1 MKLETR
7 KIPESEPEMVEIRY
21 HWITDEIQ
29 EIISF
34 VKSRQGQLSAVRD
47 GQRFEVPVV
56 DLFYA
61 ESVDDRLFL
70 YTAADSYEIRMK
82 LYELEDLLKNK
93 SFFRVSKSMI
103 VNLMKRMVEKGLKV
117 KILTARVAPRSNVER
132 MPNPYIVNHLCIP
145 SPSDMPWALAKEWTA
160 KEFIREYNYCRQRQ
174 GGRRADAPAH
184 E

>member
-7 KIPESEPEMVEIRY
+7 KIPESEPEIVEVRY

-29 EIISF
+29 EIITF
-34 VKSRQGQLSAVRD
+34 VKSRQGQLSAARD
-47 GQRFEVPVV
+47 GKRFEVPVV

-93 SFFRVSKSMI
+93 CFFRVSKSMI
-103 VNLMKRMVEKGLKV
+103 VNLMKITSVRPALNGRFSAILKNGEEIIISRKYVPALKQILKGGE
-117 KILTARVAPRSNVER
+117 S
-132 MPNPYIVNHLCIP
+132 
-145 SPSDMPWALAKEWTA
+145 
-160 KEFIREYNYCRQRQ
+160 
-174 GGRRADAPAH
+174 
-184 E
+184 

>member
-7 KIPESEPEMVEIRY
+7 KIPESEPETVEIRY
-21 HWITDEIQ
+21 HWMTDEIQ
-29 EIISF
+29 EIMTF
-34 VKSRQGQLSAVRD
+34 VKSRQGQLNAARD
-47 GQRFEVPVV
+47 GKRFEVPVV

-103 VNLMKRMVEKGLKV
+103 VNLMKITSVRPALNGRFSAILKNGEEIIISRKYVPALKAVLKGG
-117 KILTARVAPRSNVER
+117 
-132 MPNPYIVNHLCIP
+132 
-145 SPSDMPWALAKEWTA
+145 
-160 KEFIREYNYCRQRQ
+160 EF
-174 GGRRADAPAH
+174 
-184 E
+184 

>member
-34 VKSRQGQLSAVRD
+34 VKSRQGQLSATRD
-47 GQRFEVPVV
+47 GKRFEVPVV

-70 YTAADSYEIRMK
+70 YTASDSYEIRMK

-103 VNLMKRMVEKGLKV
+103 VNLMKITSVRRFSAVLKNGEEIIISRKYGPALRQVLKGDE
-117 KILTARVAPRSNVER
+117 S
-132 MPNPYIVNHLCIP
+132 
-145 SPSDMPWALAKEWTA
+145 
-160 KEFIREYNYCRQRQ
+160 
-174 GGRRADAPAH
+174 
-184 E
+184 

>member
-1 MKLETR
+1 MKLEIR

-47 GQRFEVPVV
+47 GKRFEVPVV

-61 ESVDDRLFL
+61 ESVDERLFL

-82 LYELEDLLKNK
+82 LYELEDLLKSK
-93 SFFRVSKSMI
+93 CFIRVSRSMI
-103 VNLMKRMVEKGLKV
+103 VNLMKITSVRPALNGRFSAILKNGEEIIISRKYVPALKLVLKGGE
-117 KILTARVAPRSNVER
+117 S
-132 MPNPYIVNHLCIP
+132 
-145 SPSDMPWALAKEWTA
+145 
-160 KEFIREYNYCRQRQ
+160 
-174 GGRRADAPAH
+174 
-184 E
+184 

>member
-7 KIPESEPEMVEIRY
+7 KIPENEPEMVEIRY

-34 VKSRQGQLSAVRD
+34 VKSRQGQLSAVRE
-47 GQRFEVPVV
+47 GKRYEVPVV

-93 SFFRVSKSMI
+93 SFFRVSKGMI
-103 VNLMKRMVEKGLKV
+103 VNLMKISSVRPALNGRFSAILKNGEEIIISRKYVPALKQILKGGE
-117 KILTARVAPRSNVER
+117 S
-132 MPNPYIVNHLCIP
+132 
-145 SPSDMPWALAKEWTA
+145 
-160 KEFIREYNYCRQRQ
+160 
-174 GGRRADAPAH
+174 
-184 E
+184 

>member
-1 MKLETR
+1 ME
-7 KIPESEPEMVEIRY
+7 VRY

-34 VKSRQGQLSAVRD
+34 VKSRQGQLSAVRE
-47 GQRFEVPVV
+47 GKRYEVPVV

-70 YTAADSYEIRMK
+70 YTSADSYEIRMK

-103 VNLMKRMVEKGLKV
+103 VNLMKITSVRPALNGRFSAILKNGEEIIISRKYVPALKQILKGGE
-117 KILTARVAPRSNVER
+117 S
-132 MPNPYIVNHLCIP
+132 
-145 SPSDMPWALAKEWTA
+145 
-160 KEFIREYNYCRQRQ
+160 
-174 GGRRADAPAH
+174 
-184 E
+184 